1 MHTYTETLDIS
12 VAQIFN
18 RPLTSSI
25 CLDDGRCSVSRL
37 SFSST
42 FRQSL
47 KEQQEVEEEKHTKWR
62 VENVRRKHNYMPFV
76 LNLLKVLAEKDMLGP
91 LVDKATAEASSR
103 KKSKR

>member
-1 MHTYTETLDIS
+1 M
-12 VAQIFN
+12 
-18 RPLTSSI
+18 
-25 CLDDGRCSVSRL
+25 
-37 SFSST
+37 
-42 FRQSL
+42 
-47 KEQQEVEEEKHTKWR
+47 EEEKHTKWR